1 MKATELKKGNSYLL
15 TDKYFTRKQDS
26 IQVTFIECL
35 SDGTRRFSFI
45 KDGHEYTFGC
55 GSDYVE
61 KYIVEIAIVKSLQAD
76 FNNAGISNE
85 DIQILPE
92 DNNTFRI
99 NVFNGYQWDN
109 VKSVLHEACY
119 RENII
124 EGIYYMPQG
133 EIVYIR

>member
-55 GSDYVE
+55 GRDYVE
-61 KYIVEIAIVKSLQAD
+61 KYIIEIPSTTTIYCRRDQQGRNTAFSLEYWKGFSD
-76 FNNAGISNE
+76 MLHKGYNNLNIHERISVRASFCGKE
-85 DIQILPE
+85 YP
-92 DNNTFRI
+92 
-99 NVFNGYQWDN
+99 
-109 VKSVLHEACY
+109 SVMIMEQLKFE
-119 RENII
+119 
-124 EGIYYMPQG
+124 QTL
-133 EIVYIR
+133 